1 MVSNNNY
8 KLFLKCILSNCNYS
22 LINNL
27 SQSNGKSNYILLDS
41 KLIYFVSLHFR
52 FSSLFYSTQLID
64 IFSYEILNSSFNKS
78 FPLNKSNQLIT
89 VYNFNLLNTQDKFF
103 IFIKNLSLLNNTNT
117 TFFKKVNLTS
127 SVTELFFSANW
138 LERECSELHGASF
151 LGKKDLRNL
160 MLQYGDSSVPFQKSF
175 PSIGLK
181 EMYYNPIKDTIIQN
195 PVTLQI

>member
-127 SVTELFFSANW
+127 SVTELFFSAN
-138 LERECSELHGASF
+138 
-151 LGKKDLRNL
+151 
-160 MLQYGDSSVPFQKSF
+160 
-175 PSIGLK
+175 
-181 EMYYNPIKDTIIQN
+181 
-195 PVTLQI
+195 

>member
-1 MVSNNNY
+1 MINNNY
-8 KLFLKCILSNCNYS
+8 KLFIKCILSNCNYS

-27 SQSNGKSNYILLDS
+27 SQSNGKTNYILLDS

-78 FPLNKSNQLIT
+78 LPLSKSNQLIT

-103 IFIKNLSLLNNTNT
+103 IFIKNFSLVNSTDT
-117 TFFKKVNLTS
+117 AFFKKVNLTS
-127 SVTELFFSANW
+127 SITELFFSANW